1 MAEYYSSM
9 LCYKI
14 IISYQNMSCIARLEE
29 NKASI
34 LLEKKKNTSNL
45 ILLVHYFK
53 Y

>member
-34 LLEKKKNTSNL
+34 LLEKKKKHLKPNPSCSL
-45 ILLVHYFK
+45 F
-53 Y
+53 

>member
-34 LLEKKKNTSNL
+34 LLEKKENTSNL